1 VQNADSSGL
10 HAVFNG
16 GFMLLISLLG
26 PVIASV
32 ANLLTL
38 ILVAAADALFVP
50 SAPPITRSTLLGGG
64 MIVAAF
70 AGLIAGEVR
79 GHQQGKARAG
89 AEGDER

>member
-1 VQNADSSGL
+1 
-10 HAVFNG
+10 
-16 GFMLLISLLG
+16 MLLISLLG

-50 SAPPITRSTLLGGG
+50 SAPPITHSTLLGGG

-79 GHQQGKARAG
+79 AHRGKEARGGAG
-89 AEGDER
+89 GAGNGMER